1 LSSLKT
7 VQTQNDLKRDKEVA
21 MSVIIEFSIF
31 PMDKGESLSP
41 YVARALNIIQESG
54 LPYELNPMGT
64 CVEGEWNEVMSLV
77 DRCFQELQKDC
88 SRISLALKADYRKG
102 PTGRLKSKVESVKEK
117 LK

>member
-1 LSSLKT
+1 
-7 VQTQNDLKRDKEVA
+7 

-41 YVARALNIIQESG
+41 YVARAIKMIHNSG

-64 CVEGEWNEVMSLV
+64 CVEGEWSEVMALL
-77 DRCFQELQKDC
+77 DRCFQELEKDC
-88 SRISLALKADYRKG
+88 NRISLTLKADYRKG
-102 PTGRLKSKVESVKEK
+102 PSGRLKSKVKSVQEK

>member
-1 LSSLKT
+1 
-7 VQTQNDLKRDKEVA
+7 
-21 MSVIIEFSIF
+21 MSVIVEFSIF

-41 YVARALNIIQESG
+41 YVARALKLIQDSG

-64 CVEGEWNEVMSLV
+64 CVEGEWNEVMSVV

-88 SRISLALKADYRKG
+88 NRINLSLKADYRRG
-102 PTGRLKSKVESVKEK
+102 PSCRLKKKVASVKEK

>member
-1 LSSLKT
+1 
-7 VQTQNDLKRDKEVA
+7 

-31 PMDKGESLSP
+31 PLDKGESLSRH
-41 YVARALNIIQESG
+41 VARALKIIQNSG

-64 CVEGEWNEVMSLV
+64 CVEGEWSEVMNLV
-77 DRCFQELQKDC
+77 DQCFQELQKDC

-102 PTGRLKSKVESVKEK
+102 PPGRLKSKVESVKEK

>member
-1 LSSLKT
+1 
-7 VQTQNDLKRDKEVA
+7 
-21 MSVIIEFSIF
+21 MSVIVEFSIF

-41 YVARALNIIQESG
+41 YVARALKMIQDSG

-64 CVEGEWNEVMSLV
+64 CVEGDWSDVMSLV

-88 SRISLALKADYRKG
+88 NRINLSLKADYRKG
-102 PTGRLKSKVESVKEK
+102 PAGRLKSKVESVRVK